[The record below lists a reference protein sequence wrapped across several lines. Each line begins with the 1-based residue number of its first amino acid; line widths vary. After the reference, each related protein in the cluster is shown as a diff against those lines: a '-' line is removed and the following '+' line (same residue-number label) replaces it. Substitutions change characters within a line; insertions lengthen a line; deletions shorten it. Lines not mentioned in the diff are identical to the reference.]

1 MSPFCLGDNK
11 WLRQESP
18 SLLTEHWHITEH
30 WHMWRS
36 KYKIVTIQWG
46 KRTPPSAMNVDI
58 NKEHMSSVSLD
69 INFRGGVT
77 SLTMGN
83 DQDASSK
90 FSHKGNQML
99 NKDIVFLKNW
109 PEPFQ
114 T

>member
-1 MSPFCLGDNK
+1 MSPYCLGDNK

-18 SLLTEHWHITEH
+18 SLLTEH

-69 INFRGGVT
+69 INFRGV
-77 SLTMGN
+77 
-83 DQDASSK
+83 
-90 FSHKGNQML
+90 
-99 NKDIVFLKNW
+99 
-109 PEPFQ
+109 
-114 T
+114 